1 MTLLITIRQLVTPK
15 TKQRRSKW
23 EWKYEPD
30 EPEPGVEPYSVNLP
44 KGMHCGESS
53 DSSLD
58 GLIDDFINCGYYGS
72 HRSTDEYGF
81 PYRYYGMKR

>member
-1 MTLLITIRQLVTPK
+1 LALLITIRQLVKPK

-44 KGMHCGESS
+44 KGMTCDGLTGTSVVSDLINDFLSCGYCEF
-53 DSSLD
+53 LD
-58 GLIDDFINCGYYGS
+58 GETHD
-72 HRSTDEYGF
+72 R
-81 PYRYYGMKR
+81 P